1 MKSKTKTEK
10 ILLPLYV
17 GFMRLIT
24 LNFNK
29 WGKPVEEGWKR

>member
-1 MKSKTKTEK
+1 MKPTKTEK

-17 GFMRLIT
+17 GFMRLII